1 MGIVKRQGIKASILV
16 YLGFVLGAINL
27 LVFFP
32 IFFSEEQLGL
42 TRVLTST
49 TLTFAQLC
57 LLGLPAVMLK
67 FYPYYRDHAK
77 KNDDLLFWIS
87 LFAFVGFIV
96 VTSITWFFYPKI
108 VAYFSQKS
116 PLLSEYFYLT
126 LVGGFFLVVYT
137 IFETYSRSN
146 LRSVLPIF
154 LREVGLRV
162 FTLVLILLYYFGI
175 IDFKLFIIYF
185 SFYFLIATIVLIVDL
200 VTNTEISFRTTASK
214 VTKRIKGK
222 MFMYGSFIYG
232 GGLFAIIA
240 DNIDTILIA
249 GIAGLKSTGIFTIAS
264 YIVTILQVPQ
274 RTISSITTPILSK
287 SWKDKD
293 YANIQY
299 LYEKTSLNQ
308 LIIGI
313 AIFLTIWLNIDQLFS
328 FLPSAY
334 SEGKYVILVLCIT
347 RLIDLGTGVNGEILI
362 TSNFWRFNFIAHVLL
377 ISLSIPI
384 NYFLILKYGIIG
396 SAYSNLIAYTLYNS
410 TRFFFIYR
418 KYNMQPLTMNTLYVL
433 LLAFS
438 TYFISILLVNFDNVY
453 LHIAINMLVVLIGF
467 IFPIIYFNISS
478 DLKLLY
484 NQLLSRANLFLKQN
498 NKNV

>member
-32 IFFSEEQLGL
+32 IFFTEEQLGL

-77 KNDDLLFWIS
+77 NNDDLLFWIS
-87 LFAFVGFIV
+87 LFASVGLIIISSIV
-96 VTSITWFFYPKI
+96 WFFYPNI
-108 VAYFSQKS
+108 VAYFAQKS
-116 PLLSEYFYLT
+116 PMLSEYFYLT
-126 LVGGFFLVVYT
+126 LVGGFCLVVYT
-137 IFETYSRSN
+137 IFETYARSH

-154 LREVGLRV
+154 LREVGLRI
-162 FTLVLILLYYFGI
+162 FTLALIVLYYFNV
-175 IDFKLFIIYF
+175 IDFELFIIYF
-185 SFYFLIATIVLIVDL
+185 SFYFLIATIALVYDL
-200 VTNTEISFRTTASK
+200 LTNTGISFKMATSK
-214 VTKRIKGK
+214 VTKRIKNK

-313 AIFLTIWLNIDQLFS
+313 SIFLLIWLNIDQLFS
-328 FLPSAY
+328 FLPAAY
-334 SEGKYVILVLCIT
+334 SEGKYVILILCIT
-347 RLIDLGTGVNGEILI
+347 RLIDLGTGINGEILI

-377 ISLSIPI
+377 IALSIPI

-410 TRFFFIYR
+410 TRFFFIYK
-418 KYNMQPLTMNTLYVL
+418 KYNMQPLTINTLYVI
-433 LLAFS
+433 LLAIA
-438 TYFISILLVNFDNVY
+438 TYVVSMLFVKFENIY
-453 LHIAINMLVVLIGF
+453 LHIILNVFVVLIGF
-467 IFPIIYFNISS
+467 IIPIIYFNISS
-478 DLKLLY
+478 DFKLLY
-484 NQLLSRANLFLKQN
+484 HQVLNRIGAVLK
-498 NKNV
+498 